1 MAPKDNPEQEA
12 AVAATGHCWD
22 DVIAADEREIYDTF
36 FARKVKGVGPKPAL
50 IAIDLYNKV
59 YAGGPGPVVE
69 INRKHRG
76 ACGDYAW
83 NAIEPTKRLF
93 AAARAAGCPVIY
105 TTSASN
111 TRVSATNRQ
120 RTGREDEPAD
130 SWDIKDDFAPQPQ
143 DLIIRKERA
152 SGFFGTPMLA
162 HLNRMGVESIIMI
175 GESTSGCLRAST
187 VDAFS
192 YGYHVVVAE
201 ECCFDRSLTS
211 HKIALFDLH
220 HKYADVCHV
229 DEIIAQL
236 APKGAV
242 RAAE

>member
-1 MAPKDNPEQEA
+1 MAT
-12 AVAATGHCWD
+12 TGHCWD
-22 DVIAADEREIYDTF
+22 DIIPPDEREIYDTF
-36 FARKVKGVGPKPAL
+36 FPRKVKGVGAKPAL

-59 YAGGPGPVVE
+59 YAGGPGPVIE

-83 NAIEPTKRLF
+83 DAIAPTVRLI

-105 TTSASN
+105 TTSNSN
-111 TRVSATNRQ
+111 NRVSATNRQ
-120 RTGREDEPAD
+120 RSGRENEPAD
-130 SWDIKDDFAPQPQ
+130 SWDIKSDFAPQPN

-152 SGFFGTPMLA
+152 SGFFGTPMVA
-162 HLNRMGVESIIMI
+162 HLNKLGAESIVIC

-201 ECCFDRSLTS
+201 ECCFDRSLIS

-220 HKYADVCHV
+220 HKYADVMHT
-229 DEIIAQL
+229 DEIIAQI
-236 APKGAV
+236 AGRNAR

>member
-1 MAPKDNPEQEA
+1 M
-12 AVAATGHCWD
+12 AATGHCWD
-22 DVIAADEREIYDTF
+22 DVIPSDEREIYDTF
-36 FARKVKGVGPKPAL
+36 FPRKVKGVGPKPAL

-59 YAGGPGPVVE
+59 YAGGPGPALE

-83 NAIEPTKRLF
+83 NAIAPTVRLI

-105 TTSASN
+105 TTSNSN
-111 TRVSATNRQ
+111 PRVSATNRQ
-120 RTGREDEPAD
+120 RKGREFEPAD
-130 SWDIKDDFAPQPQ
+130 SWDIKADFAPQPD

-152 SGFFGTPMLA
+152 SGFFGTPMIA
-162 HLNRMGVESIIMI
+162 HLNKLGAESIVIC

-201 ECCFDRSLTS
+201 ECCFDRSFIS

-220 HKYADVCHV
+220 HKYADVMHT

-236 APKGAV
+236 AGQGAR

>member
-1 MAPKDNPEQEA
+1 M
-12 AVAATGHCWD
+12 AATGHCWD
-22 DVIAADEREIYDTF
+22 DIITDDIRDVYGVFFPRE
-36 FARKVKGVGPKPAL
+36 VKGVGPKPAL
-50 IAIDLYNKV
+50 IAIDLYKKV

-83 NAIEPTKRLF
+83 NAIAPTVRLF

-105 TTSASN
+105 TTGSGN
-111 TRVSATNRQ
+111 PHVTATNR
-120 RTGREDEPAD
+120 RKSGGAPPPAD
-130 SWDIKDDFAPQPQ
+130 GNEIKEEFAPHPDDIVIYKQ
-143 DLIIRKERA
+143 RA
-152 SGFFGTPMLA
+152 SGFFGTPMIA
-162 HLNRMGVESIIMI
+162 HLNKLGVESVIMC
-175 GESTSGCLRAST
+175 GESTSGCLRASA

-201 ECCFDRSLTS
+201 ECCFDRSLLS
-211 HKIALFDLH
+211 HKVSLFDLH
-220 HKYADVCHV
+220 HKYVDVMHT

-236 APKGAV
+236 QTRIAR